1 VPSSMIFVGL
11 VVLWLLILVP
21 AVARHRQEVAR
32 PSATALAGRV
42 LERSPSRGVEPQA
55 GRDVEVDVRHER
67 EPARAVATRPGHE
80 DRPRVPE
87 PRRERAEPLDGWS
100 WNTGEDEPA
109 PPRRTDGYRPGR
121 GGYNPEAAALTAR
134 ARYAFRQRV
143 VLVLL
148 ILAVGSAVAAA
159 FTMRQLWWVHGG
171 IDLLLVGYLVYLR
184 RQVRVEEAIRR
195 RRAARAQGSRRAAAT
210 GDDPGRRPVPPTGDT
225 ADHLDDDRDLDEDES
240 GNDPDQRD
248 VAVDGAP
255 EAAATPRRSTDPAT
269 AAPRDVDEAVD
280 EKPALPRLKPM
291 PPPPVP
297 IGTTLVETTDDDPA
311 LHELESL
318 ARPDYR
324 RASGQ

>member
-1 VPSSMIFVGL
+1 M
-11 VVLWLLILVP
+11 
-21 AVARHRQEVAR
+21 
-32 PSATALAGRV
+32 
-42 LERSPSRGVEPQA
+42 
-55 GRDVEVDVRHER
+55 
-67 EPARAVATRPGHE
+67 
-80 DRPRVPE
+80 PE

-100 WNTGEDEPA
+100 WNAGEDEPA

-159 FTMRQLWWVHGG
+159 LTVSQLWWAHGAV
-171 IDLLLVGYLVYLR
+171 DLLLVGYLVYLR

-195 RRAARAQGSRRAAAT
+195 RRAARAQGIRRAAAVE
-210 GDDPGRRPVPPTGDT
+210 DDPDHRPADPTDRNDERDLDGDVQDESDTDQEQRGALVVPAPESGATARRSAEPTGP
-225 ADHLDDDRDLDEDES
+225 APRDDRD
-240 GNDPDQRD
+240 
-248 VAVDGAP
+248 
-255 EAAATPRRSTDPAT
+255 T
-269 AAPRDVDEAVD
+269 VD

-311 LHELESL
+311 LDELESL
-318 ARPDYR
+318 RRPDYR